1 VRSADRF
8 REFSFFSVPDRP
20 RPAILKGME
29 TSTNRETDPPDE
41 QARLKRAVAGDQAAW
56 AAILAPYRD
65 RLRRMVAL
73 RMDHRLKGRIDP
85 SDVLQEAFLQAAHGL
100 PKYMEQAGVARHPP
114 WVARHPPFGGA
125 ARRPPFGGGN
135 SNCRQSL
142 GVWVARHPPFGG
154 AARRPPFG
162 GGNSNCRQ
170 SLGVWGSVGV
180 WVSGTPECGCLGPRS
195 VGVWDPE
202 CGCLGPSGTPAATEV
217 GVLVRSV
224 STPRRRWVSWSA
236 LCPLLVPPLEG
247 ISVGVVSCRVRPV
260 LDVQVGDGGEVAIHR
275 DDGGVPEGPGDG
287 GDHNVVLPHRT
298 ADCLQLECEPAVLER
313 CGGIDEPKFPHV
325 QRLAES

>member
-180 WVSGTPECGCLGPRS
+180 WVS
-195 VGVWDPE
+195 
-202 CGCLGPSGTPAATEV
+202 
-217 GVLVRSV
+217 
-224 STPRRRWVSWSA
+224 WSA